1 MTPDERRSLIK
12 DIVDVLE
19 VRVIKPME
27 KRIEVRFAALEETD
41 AKLKAKDAQLSGQ
54 HRAVTREII
63 PRLQSE
69 SKVEQDGKD
78 AGIAEAINRFALV
91 LNETN
96 ERAARA
102 EASSAETREIAA
114 RIEERGLVK
123 ITDARGTTSI
133 KPTMLVNTE
142 ATLRTEG
149 KTDAIQVAANR
160 SDAQSLVAAKWAK
173 RGPLITSIVSIAVA
187 IGLGI
192 YQAVQAAAAAA
203 GH

>member
-1 MTPDERRSLIK
+1 M
-12 DIVDVLE
+12 
-19 VRVIKPME
+19 
-27 KRIEVRFAALEETD
+27 
-41 AKLKAKDAQLSGQ
+41 
-54 HRAVTREII
+54 
-63 PRLQSE
+63 
-69 SKVEQDGKD
+69 
-78 AGIAEAINRFALV
+78 

-114 RIEERGLVK
+114 RIEERGLFK